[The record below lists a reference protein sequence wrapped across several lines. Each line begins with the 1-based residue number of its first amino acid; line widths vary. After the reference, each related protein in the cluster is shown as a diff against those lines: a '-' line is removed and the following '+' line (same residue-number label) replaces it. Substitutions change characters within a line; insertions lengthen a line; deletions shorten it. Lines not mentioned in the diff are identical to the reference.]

1 MIMFFVRSSKKGAPE
16 PAAAADGDKGP
27 QPNPQLLASQ
37 RRMQQ
42 TQAQVDEVTEIM
54 RVNVEKVL
62 ERDAMIS
69 QLDERAD
76 ALKEGAEMFEKQA
89 GALKSKYWWKNMKMM
104 LIMGGIGIVFLLVI
118 FVWFSK

>member
-1 MIMFFVRSSKKGAPE
+1 MGKKDKEEPKDAEKGEPE
-16 PAAAADGDKGP
+16 QDDPDKP
-27 QPNPQLLASQ
+27 KVSQNVQIAQ

-69 QLDERAD
+69 ALDERAD

-89 GALKSKYWWKNMKMM
+89 GALKSKMWWKNAKMM
-104 LIMGGIGIVFLLVI
+104 IVMAVVGVVFIAAV
-118 FVWFSK
+118 FMWFSK

>member
-1 MIMFFVRSSKKGAPE
+1 
-16 PAAAADGDKGP
+16 
-27 QPNPQLLASQ
+27 
-37 RRMQQ
+37 MQQ

-54 RVNVEKVL
+54 RMNVEKVL

-89 GALKSKYWWKNMKMM
+89 GALKSKYWWKNAKMIAVM
-104 LIMGGIGIVFLLVI
+104 AGVGLVFIIVLFS
-118 FVWFSK
+118 WFSG

>member
-1 MIMFFVRSSKKGAPE
+1 MGKKKPE
-16 PAAAADGDKGP
+16 PEPDVEKGP
-27 QPNPQLLASQ
+27 EEPDDPDKPKVSQNVLVAQ

-54 RVNVEKVL
+54 KMNVEKVL

-76 ALKEGAEMFEKQA
+76 ALQEGAEMFEKQA
-89 GALKSKYWWKNMKMM
+89 GALKSKFWWKNMKMM
-104 LIMGGIGIVFLLVI
+104 IVMVVIGVVCAGVI
-118 FVWFSK
+118 YMKFAG

>member
-1 MIMFFVRSSKKGAPE
+1 
-16 PAAAADGDKGP
+16 
-27 QPNPQLLASQ
+27 
-37 RRMQQ
+37 MQQ

-54 RVNVEKVL
+54 RMNVEKVL

-89 GALKSKYWWKNMKMM
+89 GALKSKYWWKNAKMLAVM
-104 LIMGGIGIVFLLVI
+104 GAVGLIFIIVI
-118 FVWFSK
+118 FSWFSG